1 MVLESLV
8 STKGMTKK
16 KRWIF
21 VLGIVY
27 VFVASFLSTLIF
39 SSRTS
44 LVMVVL
50 TSLAAVP
57 LMYKTIRE
65 EELRDVEEDVPE
77 TTLLKEHFHVLEGY
91 MALFLGVTLG
101 FVLLY
106 VLLPSGALQ
115 SYFELQVETLKGIN
129 SEITGYSFEG
139 FESFA
144 NIFLNNLQVLSLAVV
159 FSFIFGAGA
168 IFILVWNASVIG
180 AAIGNFITNNLELIE
195 DSIGW
200 ENLCSQFFV
209 VNFGLFRY
217 AIHGVPEILAYFV
230 GALAGGIIAFAVIRH
245 DFMSKKFESI
255 VLDSADLLL
264 IGIGLLFVSAVLEV
278 WVTPLLFNVE
288 MFDMMLSS
296 CSV

>member
-1 MVLESLV
+1 MVLESLI

-39 SSRTS
+39 SSQTS

-50 TSLAAVP
+50 TSFAAIP
-57 LMYKTIRE
+57 LMYKTIQE

-77 TTLLKEHFHVLEGY
+77 TTLLKEHFRVLEGY
-91 MALFLGVTLG
+91 MVLFLGVTLG

-106 VLLPSGALQ
+106 VLLPSGAVQ

-195 DSIGW
+195 ESIGW

-217 AIHGVPEILAYFV
+217 AIHGIPEILAYFV

>member
-1 MVLESLV
+1 MVLESLI

-39 SSRTS
+39 SSQTS

-50 TSLAAVP
+50 TSFAAIP
-57 LMYKTIRE
+57 LMYKTIQE

-77 TTLLKEHFHVLEGY
+77 TTLLKEHFRVLEGY

-106 VLLPSGALQ
+106 VLLPSGAVQ

-195 DSIGW
+195 ESIGW

-217 AIHGVPEILAYFV
+217 AIHGIPEILAYFV

>member
-1 MVLESLV
+1 
-8 STKGMTKK
+8 
-16 KRWIF
+16 
-21 VLGIVY
+21 
-27 VFVASFLSTLIF
+27 
-39 SSRTS
+39 
-44 LVMVVL
+44 MVVL
-50 TSLAAVP
+50 TSFAAIP
-57 LMYKTIRE
+57 LMYKTIQE

-77 TTLLKEHFHVLEGY
+77 TTLLKEHFRVLEGY
-91 MALFLGVTLG
+91 MVLFLGVTLG

-106 VLLPSGALQ
+106 VLLPSGAVQ

-195 DSIGW
+195 ESIGW

-217 AIHGVPEILAYFV
+217 AIHGIPEILAYFV